1 MLKKDGIYFAYLR
14 KSREDQ
20 TAEQNGA
27 GDTLARHEYIIKD
40 LAERYQIKIARWYRE
55 VVSGETISGRP
66 EMIRLLSDVETVHP
80 DGVLAVEVERLSRGN
95 PQDQGRVMDTFKYSS
110 TLIIT
115 PMKIYD
121 LTQENDEEWMDFGLL
136 RSRMEYRTIKRRLA
150 AGKVASVMQGKFI
163 GSIPPYGWE
172 KVKLKGEKGATL
184 KPDPEKIEVVKM
196 IYTLLTEGNEYTNGP
211 IGIYKIANLL
221 NSLGIPAPRGGEWD
235 TSAVSQVV
243 KNPVHIGMVRTGYR
257 KQVSAIVNGVKVV
270 SHPKHPDAT
279 VVPARWDGVISREV
293 YDQAVARLKLR
304 TAPHVFTRKNPLAG
318 LVYCSACGK
327 IMQRNAQHGIMK
339 ADTLMCTTV
348 GCPTVSSYVPV
359 VEEKLVDSLE
369 QMLEKYKI
377 EINGTD
383 APNNAEIKILEKQ
396 LQTATRK
403 ADKLQKQLDKIHIC
417 FERDI
422 YDIETYLERSA
433 AVKSE
438 INQCQNEIQSIQQN
452 LDEYSLSAENRRTF
466 VPRFENI
473 LESYRHTEDA
483 DQKNELLKELIS
495 RIDYVKTKRGS
506 SKRLDDFELDIHLRI
521 MP

>member
-27 GDTLARHEYIIKD
+27 GDTLERHEYIIKD
-40 LAERYQIKIARWYRE
+40 LAERYQIKISRWYRE

-80 DGVLAVEVERLSRGN
+80 DGVLVVEVERLSRGN
-95 PQDQGRVMDTFKYSS
+95 PQDQGRVMDTFKYSG
-110 TLIIT
+110 TPIIT
-115 PMKIYD
+115 PLKIYD
-121 LTQENDEEWMDFGLL
+121 LNQENDEEWMDFGLL
-136 RSRMEYRTIKRRLA
+136 RSRMEYRTIKRRLT
-150 AGKVASVMQGKFI
+150 AGKNASVMQGKFI
-163 GSIPPYGWE
+163 GSVPPYGWE
-172 KVKLKGEKGATL
+172 KVKLKGEKGAVL

-211 IGIYKIANLL
+211 IGVYKTAVLL
-221 NSLGIPAPRGGEWD
+221 NSLGIPAPRGGAWD
-235 TSAVSQVV
+235 SSAVSQVV

-279 VVPARWDGVISREV
+279 VVPARWDGVIPKDV
-293 YDQAVARLKLR
+293 YDQAVARLKQR
-304 TAPHVFTRKNPLAG
+304 TAPYVFARKNPLAG
-318 LVYCSACGK
+318 LVYCGACGK
-327 IMQRNAQHGIMK
+327 IMQRNARHGIMK
-339 ADTLMCTTV
+339 ADVLLCTTAK
-348 GCPTVSSYVPV
+348 CPTVASYATV
-359 VEEKLVDSLE
+359 VEEKLVASLE

-377 EINGTD
+377 EINGAETPD
-383 APNNAEIKILEKQ
+383 NAEIKVLEKQ
-396 LQTATRK
+396 LQTATVM
-403 ADKLQKQLDKIHIC
+403 AGKLQKQLDKIHIC
-417 FERDI
+417 LERDI

-438 INQCQNEIQSIQQN
+438 LNQCQNEILAVKQR
-452 LDEYSLSAENRRTF
+452 LGEYSLSEENRRTF

-473 LESYRHTEDA
+473 MESYKHAENA